1 MQLPTFNASD
11 FGIGRIQYGAGGDNG
26 YEYKDSPWGLLNGAP
41 YGEIGT
47 HMAMPSTGGASS
59 NYQINSVDPS
69 RQWFDLS
76 VKSGDKEGS
85 NYRYNL
91 VNGQYVPDAAPNATH
106 RWDTNASTD
115 NRGLA
120 TVLGAGVLGA
130 GMGALA
136 AGGAGAAAGGAV
148 APGAVI
154 GAGESAAALW
164 PGATGLAAGG
174 GAAGVGAAAP
184 YFGGAAGGASGLGG
198 AGGGAAGGGS
208 MVPGAAGAGS
218 GATGAGGMDWLSTI
232 GQWGG
237 AVNNWMPA
245 ISALLGGV
253 EGSRGTTTTSQSG
266 PPDYLRNAG
275 IAASQIPFQPYGQGV
290 EGLNADQQAAFNA
303 VRQRAAGPGGVTNPM
318 FGLDNPYTQKAID
331 ATTSDMQKQFNR
343 TTAPMLDAMN
353 SRANTGF
360 GTSSAVD
367 EMRTTAYQGLNDQM
381 GQVSNDMRMQ
391 DLRAQQ
397 QMGEG
402 YANRAPAMQ
411 AMDYRN
417 AEALLGVGNQ
427 QQQFGQA
434 NRDFDYQ
441 EFMRAIGYP
450 DVQLG
455 RLGVGNPN
463 VSTQTQPGAG
473 WLSGAIGGYFGG
485 QGVNNVLRGA
495 AAQQPQQQQY
505 QNPRPLDWNDYQ
517 WGG

>member
-1 MQLPTFNASD
+1 
-11 FGIGRIQYGAGGDNG
+11 
-26 YEYKDSPWGLLNGAP
+26 
-41 YGEIGT
+41 
-47 HMAMPSTGGASS
+47 
-59 NYQINSVDPS
+59 
-69 RQWFDLS
+69 
-76 VKSGDKEGS
+76 
-85 NYRYNL
+85 
-91 VNGQYVPDAAPNATH
+91 
-106 RWDTNASTD
+106 
-115 NRGLA
+115 
-120 TVLGAGVLGA
+120 
-130 GMGALA
+130 
-136 AGGAGAAAGGAV
+136 
-148 APGAVI
+148 
-154 GAGESAAALW
+154 
-164 PGATGLAAGG
+164 
-174 GAAGVGAAAP
+174 
-184 YFGGAAGGASGLGG
+184 
-198 AGGGAAGGGS
+198 
-208 MVPGAAGAGS
+208 
-218 GATGAGGMDWLSTI
+218 MDWLSTI

-237 AVNNWMPA
+237 AVNNWMHA

-253 EGSRGTTTTSQSG
+253 EGSRGTTTTQQSG

-275 IAASQIPFQPYGQGV
+275 IAASQIPFQGFGQGV
-290 EGLNADQQAAFNA
+290 EGMNADQQAAFNA

-318 FGLDNPYTQKAID
+318 FGMDNPYTQKQID
-331 ATTSDMQKQFNR
+331 AVTGDIKKNFDR
-343 TTAPMLDAMN
+343 TTAPMLDQMN
-353 SRANTGF
+353 QRATGGF
-360 GTSSAVD
+360 GTNSGVD
-367 EMRTTAYQGLNDQM
+367 EMRNVAYQNLNDQM

-441 EFMRAIGYP
+441 EFLRSQQYP

-463 VSTQTQPGAG
+463 VQSSTQPGAG
-473 WLSGAIGGYFGG
+473 WLSGALGGYFGG
-485 QGVNNVLRGA
+485 MGVNNVLRGA